1 MVLLPIGLLVGAS
14 IWAIWRDYR
23 SVEDDA
29 VQEAQVLAERW
40 AEELARHL
48 GNTIVSAVAPF
59 DGGPDQV
66 HVFEGTVSNLR
77 TGILPTVR
85 HGALI
90 PGPGLAGTIRLEERS
105 LLPDVHRP
113 DDVPRPPAW
122 RAEMSGESLR
132 CWDRAMT
139 ELDSSTNLVRYW
151 DEFLATDP
159 PAQARANAE
168 IRRLLLKGSDVD
180 LLLDALRREGRIATE
195 SGLPLAAL
203 GLARLV
209 ERADGEDAR
218 LVAQSALWAET
229 ISPALFDQILA
240 SDRHGLPAL
249 RDGVERERRHLAV
262 IYALMDRF
270 GGRGP
275 INSSVWLEIK
285 GQRVFAWAASLED
298 GRIGKM
304 GPPLPDVVFFV
315 PVEIVKASVAR
326 WMAANGPRKGEP
338 FRLGVVMEGEPL
350 VPVLVR
356 SAREKNPRV
365 LASGTAPLPYA
376 SWLKSSLSIRWPVPT
391 ANSVPT
397 NAAVFPVET
406 SFEVP
411 PPTIR
416 PASLGVAVILA
427 DPAALF
433 ARARSRAL
441 LMGSI
446 TLGAAVVALT
456 GFLLARR
463 AFHRQ
468 LALNEQ
474 KSNFVSA
481 VSHELRAPIAAVR
494 LMTENLTRG
503 APAEPERQREYFGLI
518 LQECRR
524 LSSLIENV
532 LDFSRIEQGRK
543 EYDFEPTDLGALVAA
558 TVRLMEPVAAD
569 HGVRVDCSVG
579 RASLPGQSA
588 VCDGRAIQQALVN
601 LIDNAIKHSPAGE
614 AVTLEVT
621 GSQTV
626 VRLSVTD
633 RGPGIPTE
641 ERSKVFERFYRRGS
655 ELRRETQGVGIGL
668 SIVQSIVAA
677 HHGRV
682 WMEDA
687 PGGGCRAVV
696 ELPATPG
703 GEERRE
709 S

>member
-1 MVLLPIGLLVGAS
+1 M
-14 IWAIWRDYR
+14 
-23 SVEDDA
+23 
-29 VQEAQVLAERW
+29 
-40 AEELARHL
+40 
-48 GNTIVSAVAPF
+48 F
-59 DGGPDQV
+59 
-66 HVFEGTVSNLR
+66 
-77 TGILPTVR
+77 
-85 HGALI
+85 
-90 PGPGLAGTIRLEERS
+90 
-105 LLPDVHRP
+105 
-113 DDVPRPPAW
+113 
-122 RAEMSGESLR
+122 
-132 CWDRAMT
+132 
-139 ELDSSTNLVRYW
+139 
-151 DEFLATDP
+151 
-159 PAQARANAE
+159 
-168 IRRLLLKGSDVD
+168 
-180 LLLDALRREGRIATE
+180 
-195 SGLPLAAL
+195 
-203 GLARLV
+203 
-209 ERADGEDAR
+209 
-218 LVAQSALWAET
+218 
-229 ISPALFDQILA
+229 
-240 SDRHGLPAL
+240 
-249 RDGVERERRHLAV
+249 
-262 IYALMDRF
+262 
-270 GGRGP
+270 
-275 INSSVWLEIK
+275 
-285 GQRVFAWAASLED
+285 
-298 GRIGKM
+298 
-304 GPPLPDVVFFV
+304 
-315 PVEIVKASVAR
+315 
-326 WMAANGPRKGEP
+326 
-338 FRLGVVMEGEPL
+338 
-350 VPVLVR
+350 
-356 SAREKNPRV
+356 
-365 LASGTAPLPYA
+365 
-376 SWLKSSLSIRWPVPT
+376 
-391 ANSVPT
+391 
-397 NAAVFPVET
+397 
-406 SFEVP
+406 
-411 PPTIR
+411 
-416 PASLGVAVILA
+416 VILA

-433 ARARSRAL
+433 ARARSRAM

-446 TLGAAVVALT
+446 TFGAAVVALT

-543 EYDFEPTDLGALVAA
+543 EYDMEPVDLCALVAA

-569 HGVRVDCSVG
+569 HGVKIRVDGSRRGDKAEADPSNEGV
-579 RASLPGQSA
+579 RLLTSA
-588 VCDGRAIQQALVN
+588 ATVVCDGRAIQQALVN

-633 RGPGIPTE
+633 HGPGIPTE